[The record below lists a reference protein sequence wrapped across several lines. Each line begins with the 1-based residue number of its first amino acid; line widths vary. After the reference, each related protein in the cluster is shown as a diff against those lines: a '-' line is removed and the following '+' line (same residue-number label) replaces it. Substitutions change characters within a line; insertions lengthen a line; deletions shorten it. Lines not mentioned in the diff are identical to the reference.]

1 MEFPAVVLTSGVP
14 SPLAQALPGAVRLED
29 IPDTTDE
36 GTWVARTAI
45 AITAAVQQ
53 SLLTPPLLLVFAG
66 EHARQAPH
74 LGFAQR
80 AARRSVHGYVLID
93 PALPTP
99 GSVSDWPDA
108 PVTVVLSEPDT
119 DIERDSRLRG
129 WEVHIGEPVDPVV
142 DIIAGLGDLR

>member
-14 SPLAQALPGAVRLED
+14 SPLDQALPGAVRLED
-29 IPDTTDE
+29 IPDATDE
-36 GTWVARTAI
+36 GAWVARTAI

-108 PVTVVLSEPDT
+108 PVIVVLSDSDDPRA
-119 DIERDSRLRG
+119 RDARLRG
-129 WEVHIGEPVDPVV
+129 WEVHIGDAAQFVAEVAFRP
-142 DIIAGLGDLR
+142 

>member
-1 MEFPAVVLTSGVP
+1 MESAAVVLTSGVP

-45 AITAAVQQ
+45 ALTAAVQQ

-93 PALPTP
+93 PELPAP

-108 PVTVVLSEPDT
+108 PVTVVLSEPDA
-119 DIERDSRLRG
+119 DIERDARLRG
-129 WEVHIGEPVDPVV
+129 WEVHIGDAAQLVAEVASRP
-142 DIIAGLGDLR
+142 